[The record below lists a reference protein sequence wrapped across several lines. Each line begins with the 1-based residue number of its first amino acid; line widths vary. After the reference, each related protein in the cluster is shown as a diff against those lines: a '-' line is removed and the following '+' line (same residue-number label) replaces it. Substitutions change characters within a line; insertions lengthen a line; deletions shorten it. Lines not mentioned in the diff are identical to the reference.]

1 LLVKNVLTPA
11 DSDDLHALLKVAHG
25 IPDPE
30 KQEPLPLAEGQI
42 PVPIQAEIGIQLLVI
57 KNLRNVNAENQQLE
71 VGAKGLTTVYGG
83 NGSGK
88 SGG

>member
-1 LLVKNVLTPA
+1 M
-11 DSDDLHALLKVAHG
+11 
-25 IPDPE
+25 
-30 KQEPLPLAEGQI
+30 PLAEDQI
-42 PVPIQAEIGIQLLVI
+42 PATIQAETEIELLVI

>member
-1 LLVKNVLTPA
+1 M
-11 DSDDLHALLKVAHG
+11 
-25 IPDPE
+25 
-30 KQEPLPLAEGQI
+30 

>member
-1 LLVKNVLTPA
+1 MAYLIKRNRSPCL
-11 DSDDLHALLKVAHG
+11 
-25 IPDPE
+25 
-30 KQEPLPLAEGQI
+30 LPLAEGRI